1 MTVHK
6 ASAIE
11 KKGFVG
17 KADPYV
23 VMTYGTQTEKSA
35 TKDNNHN
42 PVWHVTGYF
51 DVEEDS
57 TSEITFEVFDEDV
70 GKDDTLGKARINIQ
84 DILEASD
91 LVNKWIP
98 LENCKSGKILI
109 SAKFVPLQKINKAVG
124 EITLTVQ
131 KGKKIEEKSKM
142 KKADPYV
149 LVQLG
154 KDQQRSETVS
164 NSHNPTWNYS
174 MLLKALPGRSVL
186 RCLMMTLARMQ
197 LLVT

>member
-35 TKDNNHN
+35 TVDNNHN

-70 GKDDTLGKARINIQ
+70 GKDDALGKATINIQ
-84 DILEASD
+84 DVLEASD
-91 LVNKWIP
+91 FVNKWIP
-98 LENCKSGKILI
+98 LEHCKSGKILI
-109 SAKFVPLQKINKAVG
+109 SAKFVPLQKINRAVG
-124 EITLTVQ
+124 EITLTVH
-131 KGKKIEEKSKM
+131 KAKKIGKKSMM
-142 KKADPYV
+142 KKADPYI
-149 LVQLG
+149 LKKLG
-154 KDQQRSETVS
+154 KDQHRSETGS
-164 NSHNPTWNYS
+164 NSHNPT
-174 MLLKALPGRSVL
+174 
-186 RCLMMTLARMQ
+186 
-197 LLVT
+197 